1 MSQSRLDE
9 QNIWTVLDKL
19 LLSVNNSRKGGRQK
33 IVFNITEIFKY
44 WETTLCIYIH
54 CMHILYIFEFCGFKK
69 NKVYCLV
76 QKWIILSYYLFK

>member
-44 WETTLCIYIH
+44 WETTLC
-54 CMHILYIFEFCGFKK
+54 CGFKK
-69 NKVYCLV
+69 QTKYKNGLFYHIIFLNSLLKV
-76 QKWIILSYYLFK
+76 

>member
-33 IVFNITEIFKY
+33 IVFKYYRNIQILGNNVMY
-44 WETTLCIYIH
+44 IHTLYAHIIYIR
-54 CMHILYIFEFCGFKK
+54 FF
-69 NKVYCLV
+69 
-76 QKWIILSYYLFK
+76 